1 MFLLAIVSRFKT
13 CELQCNVPL
22 RSASRSNLAKT
33 VQDEDDRGVEEEAA
47 ALIGD
52 EVDNGAMARVKTVSW
67 KKMQKMRQRWMERQN
82 RLALPLRNLALEVF
96 DSVKESPRLFPWWRT
111 SSSSIDSM

>member
-1 MFLLAIVSRFKT
+1 LAT
-13 CELQCNVPL
+13 
-22 RSASRSNLAKT
+22 T

-47 ALIGD
+47 ALAGD
-52 EVDNGAMARVKTVSW
+52 EVDNGAMAGVRTVSG

-82 RLALPLRNLALEVF
+82 RLALPLRHLALEVF